1 MQNAPA
7 TLIERVAQANGIN
20 LQQARAPG
28 LFSAYVLSMRDIG
41 LILSDDLV
49 NFPLDSVLLIQ
60 GAITEIR
67 KNCNTLI
74 QLDIDRALREAI
86 MSIRPLLV
94 RALAQMNRAAAI
106 YHHTIHNIHTFYETY
121 DIFQESL
128 GLCGDIIIDINVL
141 LNGWKI
147 VT

>member
-7 TLIERVAQANGIN
+7 TLIQRVAQANGMH
-20 LQQARAPG
+20 LQHAREPG
-28 LFSAYVLSMRDIG
+28 LFSAYVLSMREIG

-49 NFPLDSVLLIQ
+49 NFPPDSVLLIQ

-67 KNCNTLI
+67 NNCNIFL
-74 QLDIDRALREAI
+74 QSDIDRALREAI

-94 RALAQMNRAAAI
+94 SALAQINRAAAI
-106 YHHTIHNIHTFYETY
+106 YHQTIHNPRMFYEMY

-128 GLCGDIIIDINVL
+128 GLCGNIIIDINFL

-147 VT
+147 VK